1 MQQAQ
6 AKPVSDPPKSN
17 KPLPM
22 SMRVANAMHKIGVVG
37 LPRNYEVFYG
47 AISGTNPE
55 IQQELMEIGNN
66 IDQEK
71 LDELFA
77 THCARAD
84 DDAMI
89 SKICDAVET
98 KLSSTIEMIK
108 NEQTSVSQYGKIL
121 GQATQKLD
129 PNTRM
134 APEVMN
140 KLVSL
145 LSDATE
151 TTQRQGQ
158 KTLEEI
164 QDNSSELQAIKSE
177 LAEYKK
183 QAETDALTGL
193 YNRRAFD
200 NRLGGVDSSIFNQSA
215 LIIGDIDR
223 FKTLNDTYGHPFGD
237 LVIKNIAKVMQ
248 SNSRG
253 DVLLARLGGEEF
265 ALFSTD
271 INEEGMMRLAERV
284 RVAVAEESF
293 GDGRI
298 KLGPGKVTISLGV
311 CHASAADNI
320 QALYSQADEALYA
333 SKRTGRNRVTSYT
346 ELSKSPERKNLYL
359 YKD

>member
-1 MQQAQ
+1 MQQAKQ
-6 AKPVSDPPKSN
+6 VSEPARSN

-47 AISGTNPE
+47 AISGTSPE
-55 IQQELMEIGNN
+55 IQKELMEIGNN

-71 LDELFA
+71 LDNLFA
-77 THCARAD
+77 TYCARAD
-84 DDAMI
+84 DDAMV
-89 SKICDAVET
+89 SKICNAVEN
-98 KLSSTIEMIK
+98 KLTSTIEMIK
-108 NEQTSVSQYGKIL
+108 NEQSSVSQYGKIL

-129 PNTRM
+129 PGTRM
-134 APEVMN
+134 SPDVVN
-140 KLVSL
+140 RLVGL
-145 LSDATE
+145 LMDATE
-151 TTQRQGQ
+151 TTQKQGQ

-164 QDNSSELQAIKSE
+164 EDNSSELRAIKSE

-200 NRLGGVDSSIFNQSA
+200 NRLGSVSGSSFGQSG

-265 ALFSTD
+265 AIFSTD

-298 KLGPGKVTISLGV
+298 KLGPGKVTISMGV
-311 CHASAADNI
+311 CHASSADNV
-320 QALYSQADEALYA
+320 QGLYSQADEALYA
-333 SKRTGRNRVTSYT
+333 SKRNGRNRVTSYDD
-346 ELSKSPERKNLYL
+346 LSTSPERKNLYL
-359 YKD
+359 YQN

>member
-1 MQQAQ
+1 MQQAKQ
-6 AKPVSDPPKSN
+6 VSETPRAN

-47 AISGTNPE
+47 AISGTNPD
-55 IQQELMEIGNN
+55 IQKELMEIGNN

-77 THCARAD
+77 KYCARAD
-84 DDAMI
+84 DEVTI
-89 SKICDAVET
+89 SKICNAVEN

-108 NEQTSVSQYGKIL
+108 NEQSSVSQYGKIL

-129 PNTRM
+129 PGSRM
-134 APEVMN
+134 SPDVVN
-140 KLVSL
+140 KLVGL
-145 LSDATE
+145 LSDATA
-151 TTQRQGQ
+151 TTQKQGQ

-164 QDNSSELQAIKSE
+164 EDNSGELQAIKSE

-200 NRLGGVDSSIFNQSA
+200 NRLGGVNGQAFAQCA

-237 LVIKNIAKVMQ
+237 LVIKNIAQVMQ

-265 ALFSTD
+265 AIFS
-271 INEEGMMRLAERV
+271 
-284 RVAVAEESF
+284 
-293 GDGRI
+293 
-298 KLGPGKVTISLGV
+298 
-311 CHASAADNI
+311 
-320 QALYSQADEALYA
+320 
-333 SKRTGRNRVTSYT
+333 
-346 ELSKSPERKNLYL
+346 
-359 YKD
+359 